1 MLSLEY
7 DDGINVDLG
16 IYYFLHLLWREI
28 ALLCIRLFSPDLTR
42 HAIATSASLGDGDI
56 YCTYAKKNEAGIE
69 AEIKAKIFTLK
80 NGDVSE
86 NG

>member
-1 MLSLEY
+1 MQSISLAFFFY
-7 DDGINVDLG
+7 
-16 IYYFLHLLWREI
+16 
-28 ALLCIRLFSPDLTR
+28 IRLFSPDLTR

-69 AEIKAKIFTLK
+69 AEIEEAEAKIFTFK

-86 NG
+86 NNG

>member
-1 MLSLEY
+1 M
-7 DDGINVDLG
+7 
-16 IYYFLHLLWREI
+16 
-28 ALLCIRLFSPDLTR
+28 RLVSPDDLTR
-42 HAIATSASLGDGDI
+42 HAIASSASLGDGDI

-69 AEIKAKIFTLK
+69 AGMKVKIFTFK

>member
-1 MLSLEY
+1 MQNISLA
-7 DDGINVDLG
+7 IF
-16 IYYFLHLLWREI
+16 IHLV
-28 ALLCIRLFSPDLTR
+28 SPDDLTR
-42 HAIATSASLGDGDI
+42 HAIASSASVGDGDI